1 MPLAET
7 QEGNTIQDPQCG
19 QWITVT
25 RTAEGTT
32 SVIHKYSDGARRTCF
47 PNRLPTARATT
58 PSSNERFKDKRTNG
72 EWFRSCV
79 LAHPREIHQNR
90 EFDGIMRQEQRLAI
104 IGYARVST
112 IDQNPQ
118 LQLDA
123 LQEAGAT
130 RIYTDH
136 GVSGATAYRPHLDAC
151 MDHLREGDVLTVW
164 KLDRLGRN
172 TQHVLAVVDELT
184 SRGIGFRSLTEGLH
198 TEGPMGTAMLTI
210 MAAFAQLERDT
221 MIERTRA
228 GLAAAAANGRKG
240 GRPRKVDD
248 ADAAKAR
255 QLREKGITATD
266 IAKMLGVSR
275 ATVYRYLADDAAA

>member
-1 MPLAET
+1 MA
-7 QEGNTIQDPQCG
+7 
-19 QWITVT
+19 V
-25 RTAEGTT
+25 
-32 SVIHKYSDGARRTCF
+32 
-47 PNRLPTARATT
+47 
-58 PSSNERFKDKRTNG
+58 
-72 EWFRSCV
+72 
-79 LAHPREIHQNR
+79 
-90 EFDGIMRQEQRLAI
+90 

-112 IDQNPQ
+112 TDQNPQ

-123 LQEAGAT
+123 LHQAGAK
-130 RIYTDH
+130 RVFTDH
-136 GVSGATAYRPHLDAC
+136 GVSGSTACRPELDAC
-151 MDHLREGDVLTVW
+151 LDHLREGDVLTVW

-172 TQHVLAVVDELT
+172 TQHVLAVVDQLT

-198 TEGPMGTAMLTI
+198 TDGPMGKAMLTI

-240 GRPRKVDD
+240 GRPRKIDD

-255 QLREKGITATD
+255 SLRAKGITATD

-275 ATVYRYLADDAAA
+275 ATVYRYLSDGVPLSA

>member
-1 MPLAET
+1 M
-7 QEGNTIQDPQCG
+7 
-19 QWITVT
+19 
-25 RTAEGTT
+25 
-32 SVIHKYSDGARRTCF
+32 
-47 PNRLPTARATT
+47 AT
-58 PSSNERFKDKRTNG
+58 
-72 EWFRSCV
+72 
-79 LAHPREIHQNR
+79 
-90 EFDGIMRQEQRLAI
+90 

-112 IDQNPQ
+112 TDQNPQ

-123 LQEAGAT
+123 LQEAGAA
-130 RIYTDH
+130 RVFTDH
-136 GVSGATAYRPHLDAC
+136 GVSGSSSSRPQLDTAL
-151 MDHLREGDVLTVW
+151 DHLREGDVLTVW

-172 TQHVLAVVDELT
+172 TQHVLTVVDDLT

-198 TEGPMGTAMLTI
+198 TEGAMGKAMLTI

-248 ADAAKAR
+248 AAANKAR
-255 QLREKGITATD
+255 SLRDKGVNATD

-275 ATVYRYLADDAAA
+275 ATVYRYLGAGESLSA

>member
-1 MPLAET
+1 MA
-7 QEGNTIQDPQCG
+7 
-19 QWITVT
+19 V
-25 RTAEGTT
+25 
-32 SVIHKYSDGARRTCF
+32 
-47 PNRLPTARATT
+47 
-58 PSSNERFKDKRTNG
+58 
-72 EWFRSCV
+72 
-79 LAHPREIHQNR
+79 
-90 EFDGIMRQEQRLAI
+90 

-112 IDQNPQ
+112 TDQNPQ

-123 LQEAGAT
+123 LEEAGAT
-130 RIYTDH
+130 RIFTDH
-136 GVSGATAYRPHLDAC
+136 GVSGATACRPHLDAC
-151 MDHLREGDVLTVW
+151 LDHLREGDVLTVW

-172 TQHVLAVVDELT
+172 TQHVLAVVDDLT

-198 TEGPMGTAMLTI
+198 TDGPMGKAMLTI

-275 ATVYRYLADDAAA
+275 ATVYRSSQRLFPLGNEVLR

>member
-1 MPLAET
+1 
-7 QEGNTIQDPQCG
+7 
-19 QWITVT
+19 
-25 RTAEGTT
+25 
-32 SVIHKYSDGARRTCF
+32 
-47 PNRLPTARATT
+47 
-58 PSSNERFKDKRTNG
+58 
-72 EWFRSCV
+72 
-79 LAHPREIHQNR
+79 
-90 EFDGIMRQEQRLAI
+90 MRQGQSLAI

-112 IDQNPQ
+112 SDQNPQ

-123 LQEAGAT
+123 LDEAGAV
-130 RIYTDH
+130 RVFTDQ
-136 GVSGATAYRPHLDAC
+136 GVSGSKANRPQLDAC
-151 MDHLREGDVLTVW
+151 LDHLREGDVLTVW

-184 SRGIGFRSLTEGLH
+184 SRGIGFRSITEGLH
-198 TEGPMGTAMLTI
+198 TEGAMGKAMLTI

-255 QLREKGITATD
+255 QLKKKGINATD

-275 ATVYRYLADDAAA
+275 ATVYRYLGEAPVSLTPLT

>member
-1 MPLAET
+1 
-7 QEGNTIQDPQCG
+7 
-19 QWITVT
+19 
-25 RTAEGTT
+25 
-32 SVIHKYSDGARRTCF
+32 
-47 PNRLPTARATT
+47 
-58 PSSNERFKDKRTNG
+58 
-72 EWFRSCV
+72 
-79 LAHPREIHQNR
+79 
-90 EFDGIMRQEQRLAI
+90 MRQEQRLAI
-104 IGYARVST
+104 IGYARVSAPPT
-112 IDQNPQ
+112 RIPSFSSMRFE
-118 LQLDA
+118 
-123 LQEAGAT
+123 EAGAT
-130 RIYTDH
+130 RIFTDH
-136 GVSGATAYRPHLDAC
+136 GVSGSTASRPHLDAC
-151 MDHLREGDVLTVW
+151 LDHLREGDVLTVW

-198 TEGPMGTAMLTI
+198 TEGPMGKAMLTI

-275 ATVYRYLADDAAA
+275 ATVYRYLSDGVPLSA

>member
-1 MPLAET
+1 L
-7 QEGNTIQDPQCG
+7 
-19 QWITVT
+19 
-25 RTAEGTT
+25 
-32 SVIHKYSDGARRTCF
+32 
-47 PNRLPTARATT
+47 
-58 PSSNERFKDKRTNG
+58 
-72 EWFRSCV
+72 
-79 LAHPREIHQNR
+79 
-90 EFDGIMRQEQRLAI
+90 RQEPQWQSSDTQGLAPPI
-104 IGYARVST
+104 K
-112 IDQNPQ
+112 NPQ

-123 LQEAGAT
+123 LKDAGAA
-130 RIYTDH
+130 RVFTDH
-136 GVSGATAYRPHLDAC
+136 GVSGSTANRPQLDAC

-184 SRGIGFRSLTEGLH
+184 SRGIGFRSITEGLH
-198 TEGPMGTAMLTI
+198 TEGAMGKAMLTI

-248 ADAAKAR
+248 AAAAKAR
-255 QLREKGITATD
+255 SMREKGINASD

-275 ATVYRYLADDAAA
+275 ATVYRYLAEDGAA

>member
-1 MPLAET
+1 
-7 QEGNTIQDPQCG
+7 
-19 QWITVT
+19 
-25 RTAEGTT
+25 
-32 SVIHKYSDGARRTCF
+32 
-47 PNRLPTARATT
+47 
-58 PSSNERFKDKRTNG
+58 
-72 EWFRSCV
+72 
-79 LAHPREIHQNR
+79 
-90 EFDGIMRQEQRLAI
+90 MRQRSVVAV

-112 IDQNPQ
+112 TDRNPQ

-130 RIYTDH
+130 LIYTDH
-136 GVSGATAYRPHLDAC
+136 GASGATASRPHLDAC
-151 MDHLREGDVLTVW
+151 LDHLREGDVLTVW

-172 TQHVLAVVDELT
+172 TQHVLAVVDQLT

-198 TEGPMGTAMLTI
+198 TDGPMGKAMLTI

-248 ADAAKAR
+248 AAAAKAR
-255 QLREKGITATD
+255 QLRDKGITASA
-266 IAKMLGVSR
+266 IAHMLGVSR
-275 ATVYRYLADDAAA
+275 ATVYRYLANDDAA

>member
-1 MPLAET
+1 MGA
-7 QEGNTIQDPQCG
+7 
-19 QWITVT
+19 TV
-25 RTAEGTT
+25 
-32 SVIHKYSDGARRTCF
+32 
-47 PNRLPTARATT
+47 
-58 PSSNERFKDKRTNG
+58 
-72 EWFRSCV
+72 
-79 LAHPREIHQNR
+79 
-90 EFDGIMRQEQRLAI
+90 AI

-112 IDQNPQ
+112 TDQNPQ

-123 LQEAGAT
+123 LEEAGAT

-136 GVSGATAYRPHLDAC
+136 GVSGATACRPHLDAC
-151 MDHLREGDVLTVW
+151 LDHLRKGDVLTVW

-172 TQHVLAVVDELT
+172 TQHVLAVVDELA
-184 SRGIGFRSLTEGLH
+184 SRGVGFRSLTEGLH
-198 TEGPMGTAMLTI
+198 TDGPMGKAMLTI
-210 MAAFAQLERDT
+210 MAALAQLERDT

-255 QLREKGITATD
+255 QLRQKGITATD

-275 ATVYRYLADDAAA
+275 ATVYRHLNDDSAA